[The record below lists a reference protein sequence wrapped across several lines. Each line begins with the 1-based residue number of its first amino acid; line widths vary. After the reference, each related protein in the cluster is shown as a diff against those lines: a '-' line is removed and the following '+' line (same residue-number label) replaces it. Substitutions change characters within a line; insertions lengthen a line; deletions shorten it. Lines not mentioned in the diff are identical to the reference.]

1 MVHGFADGLVAAGQ
15 QLPCIH
21 VEDGLEGRHLIEIHQ
36 FPLFRVGEQGDA
48 VGMVHQAGHAV
59 RLEVGQDRDDDGLI
73 GIDGKVGEAPAGAV
87 AGAEADLVA
96 LLEPGLFEDD
106 METGDVGRHLGIGE
120 GFAADGVEGRLV
132 PVLARRV
139 LQALEIVRIIAH
151 ISKFKYTSARRPRK
165 ISNNL
170 SYFLPLRRKIRP
182 MRRKPIIAL
191 IYDFDGTLS
200 PGNMQEFGFIQAI
213 HQTPEEFWTKS
224 DGIARGQDASNI
236 LAYMK
241 LMYDEAKKNGI
252 KLTRSDFHRYG
263 ADIKLFDGVRDW
275 FRNINEYGAAR
286 GVKIEH
292 YINSSGLK
300 EIIEGSPIARE
311 FKHIFAGSFIYDEN
325 GEAEWP
331 GIAVDFT
338 AKTQFLFKI
347 QKGIFS
353 SRDARRVNESMADE
367 NKRIPFS
374 NMIYFGDGET
384 DVPSMKVVNMFG
396 GNAIAVFNPAIP
408 AKRAAAQKLLRQG
421 RANFIT
427 PANYSRDSRTFR
439 IVTTIIDKI
448 KVENELKLLSRYK

>member
-1 MVHGFADGLVAAGQ
+1 
-15 QLPCIH
+15 
-21 VEDGLEGRHLIEIHQ
+21 
-36 FPLFRVGEQGDA
+36 
-48 VGMVHQAGHAV
+48 
-59 RLEVGQDRDDDGLI
+59 
-73 GIDGKVGEAPAGAV
+73 
-87 AGAEADLVA
+87 
-96 LLEPGLFEDD
+96 
-106 METGDVGRHLGIGE
+106 
-120 GFAADGVEGRLV
+120 
-132 PVLARRV
+132 
-139 LQALEIVRIIAH
+139 
-151 ISKFKYTSARRPRK
+151 
-165 ISNNL
+165 
-170 SYFLPLRRKIRP
+170 
-182 MRRKPIIAL
+182 MRRKPIVAL

-241 LMYDEAKKNGI
+241 LMFDEAKKNGI
-252 KLTRSDFHRYG
+252 KLTRRDFRRYG

-275 FRNINEYGAAR
+275 FRNVNEYGAAH

-300 EIIEGSPIARE
+300 EIIEGSPIAGE

-353 SRDARRVNESMADE
+353 SRDAKRVNESMADE

-374 NMIYFGDGET
+374 HMIYFGDGET

-427 PANYSRDSRTFR
+427 PAYYGRDSRTFR
-439 IVTTIIDKI
+439 IVTTVIDKI